1 MGNQPPDLD
10 EPVEIGR
17 FFNVNDAE
25 LVVSVLAGS
34 DIDAFID
41 MPFTGT
47 IAPYYLIGSGG
58 VRVVVRRRDQDRAF
72 EVLDSIIEPDEDE

>member
-1 MGNQPPDLD
+1 MGEHPPDLD

-17 FFNVNDAE
+17 FFNVNEAE
-25 LVVSVLAGS
+25 FVVSVLSGS
-34 DIDAFID
+34 DIEAFID

-58 VRVVVRRRDQDRAF
+58 VRVVVRRRDYDRAV
-72 EVLDSIIEPDEDE
+72 EVLESIVEPGEEE